1 MKITLQ
7 EKLNRYKRT
16 ISQQA
21 LDPSKIKKIGLTSA
35 AAMAAIVSA
44 PVELSSQVVCG
55 NQGTPTR
62 TIGPC
67 TGDLDPLNGYNCA
80 RFDFDGDGINELQIY
95 YYNFSGIY
103 PAASMYIDPIQGTE
117 KWEVYLGAYVSFPQY
132 AVANNNAY
140 DTHYADKIHFVPLS
154 SGAGYGF
161 IAFDADAWPWN
172 NGIDAHPNTGQL
184 ICCWDSALPT
194 MWGGN
199 DGLVLADITINAYSD
214 VTDCIAPLP
223 VKLSKF
229 EARATPNSI
238 MLEWSTES
246 EINNSG
252 FEIERSVDGVKFTD
266 ITFVEGN
273 NDSQRKNS
281 YVYEDKTAIKG
292 QEYYYRLKQIDF
304 DGKTE
309 YSDVR
314 FATVASDEFEFSIA
328 PNPAQDN
335 VVVDLIGYQDED
347 VLIEI
352 YTISGSLVLSENR
365 RVGEDT
371 SMSLDISD
379 LSGAMY
385 FIKITDSNVSKYK
398 KLLVSK

>member
-1 MKITLQ
+1 MKVTLQ
-7 EKLNRYKRT
+7 EKLDRYKRT

-132 AVANNNAY
+132 AVANYNAY

-172 NGIDAHPNTGQL
+172 NGIDAHPNTGQI

-199 DGLVLADITINAYSD
+199 DGLDLNDIVINAVSD
-214 VTDCIAPLP
+214 VTDCALPLP

-229 EARATPNSI
+229 EASAQANSI
-238 MLEWSTES
+238 MLDWSTES

-252 FEIERSVDGVKFTD
+252 FEIQRSTDGVKFTD
-266 ITFVEGN
+266 IAFVEGN
-273 NDSQRKNS
+273 ENSQRNID
-281 YVYEDKTAIKG
+281 YTYEDRSVVKG
-292 QEYYYRLKQIDF
+292 MEYYYRLKQIDF
-304 DGKTE
+304 DGKVE

-314 FATVASDEFEFSIA
+314 FATVASDEFSFTIA
-328 PNPAQDN
+328 PNPAIDN
-335 VVVDLIGYQDED
+335 VTIDLIGNEA
-347 VLIEI
+347 LTMTMEI
-352 YTISGSLVLSENR
+352 YTMSGELVMNKEYDVAETGTIFLATQDM
-365 RVGEDT
+365 VG
-371 SMSLDISD
+371 
-379 LSGAMY
+379 GMY
-385 FIKITDSNVSKYK
+385 FVKLTSDNVSKYQ